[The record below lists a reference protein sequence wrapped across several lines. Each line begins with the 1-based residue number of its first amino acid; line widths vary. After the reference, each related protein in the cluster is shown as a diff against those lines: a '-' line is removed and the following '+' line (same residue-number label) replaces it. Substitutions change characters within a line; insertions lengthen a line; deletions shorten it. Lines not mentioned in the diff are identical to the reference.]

1 MAKIISFTNYKISQ
15 NYKLRLTI
23 DVSLIRKFDGNFEVG
38 IDYDDSDLSGDEVII
53 NYLGNVAC
61 ELSKGLNQI
70 EIKDNDIFKV
80 HFTILYYEGKNKDDF
95 KFRIFPSYN
104 RTENAKFLYIV
115 INAYF
120 KK

>member
-104 RTENAKFLYIV
+104 RTEIAKFLYIV